1 MPIEDDIALLDRVP
15 LLQLLGREGLR
26 VIAISAESRAL
37 DDGEVLFAEGQ
48 PADSAYVVMSGRLAL
63 SREDPAFATRPG
75 HSAVVGVGALLGEL
89 ALITETK
96 RPCTAIALE
105 ASVLLRISRTIFM
118 RTVESYPDAAVRLAS
133 ALSQQMNTTLGE
145 LDGVRRR
152 LEALDHPF
160 GRR

>member
-26 VIAISAESRAL
+26 VIAISANSHVL
-37 DDGEVLFAEGQ
+37 GQGDVLFGEGD
-48 PADSAYVVMSGRLAL
+48 PADSAYVVMSGQL
-63 SREDPAFATRPG
+63 SLTRQDPAFADRPG
-75 HSAVVGVGALLGEL
+75 HSAVVGIGTLLGEL

-96 RPCTAIALE
+96 RPCTAVALE
-105 ASVLLRISRTIFM
+105 PTELLRIPRIIFM

-133 ALSQQMNTTLGE
+133 ALSQQMNATLGE
-145 LDGVRRR
+145 LDGVRQR
-152 LEALDHPF
+152 LESLDGPH

>member
-26 VIAISAESRAL
+26 VIAISAESRVLEA
-37 DDGEVLFAEGQ
+37 DDVLFSEGD
-48 PADSAYVVMSGRLAL
+48 PADSAYVVMRGSLAL
-63 SREDPAFATRPG
+63 TRQDPAFAARPG
-75 HSAVVGVGALLGEL
+75 HSAVVDVGALLGEL

-96 RPCTAIALE
+96 RPCTAVALE
-105 ASVLLRISRTIFM
+105 ASELLRIPRIIFM

-133 ALSQQMNTTLGE
+133 ALSQQMNATFDE
-145 LDGVRRR
+145 LDGVRQR
-152 LEALDHPF
+152 LESLDGPF

>member
-1 MPIEDDIALLDRVP
+1 LPIEDDIALLDRVP

-37 DDGEVLFAEGQ
+37 GAGDVLFTEGD
-48 PADSAYVVMSGRLAL
+48 PADSAYVVMDGQFAL
-63 SREDPAFATRPG
+63 TRQDPAFAARPG
-75 HSAVVGVGALLGEL
+75 HSAVVGRGALLGEL

-96 RPCTAIALE
+96 RPCTAVALE
-105 ASVLLRISRTIFM
+105 PSALLRISRTIFM

-133 ALSQQMNTTLGE
+133 ALSQQMNATLGE
-145 LDGVRRR
+145 LDGVRQR
-152 LEALDHPF
+152 LEALDGPF

>member
-1 MPIEDDIALLDRVP
+1 LPIEDDIALLDRVP

-26 VIAISAESRAL
+26 VIAISAEIRAL
-37 DDGEVLFAEGQ
+37 DDGDVLFAEGD
-48 PADSAYVVMSGRLAL
+48 PADSAYVVMSGQLAL
-63 SREDPAFATRPG
+63 SRQDPAIANRPG

-96 RPCTAIALE
+96 RPCTAIALQATE
-105 ASVLLRISRTIFM
+105 LLRIPRIIFM

-133 ALSQQMNTTLGE
+133 ALSQQMNDTFSE
-145 LDGVRRR
+145 LDGVRQR
-152 LEALDHPF
+152 LEALDGPF

>member
-26 VIAISAESRAL
+26 VIAISAESHAL
-37 DDGEVLFAEGQ
+37 GPGEVLFSEGQ
-48 PADSAYVVMSGRLAL
+48 PADAAYVVMTGRLAL

-75 HSAVVGVGALLGEL
+75 HSAVVGPGALLGEL

-96 RPCTAIALE
+96 RPCTATALE
-105 ASVLLRISRTIFM
+105 ACVLLRVPRIIFM

-133 ALSQQMNTTLGE
+133 ALSQQMSGTLGE

-152 LEALDHPF
+152 LEALDGPF